1 MEPQRVWMAKRRAV
15 NDETFRWPRVVS
27 ITAVLVLHAGFL
39 MVLLA
44 PATRWRWD
52 ENHRS
57 ASPADTLRV
66 RFLALPPPR
75 HVVAPPPRHRPRVV
89 PLPETPLLS
98 VHRTQQAPA
107 PAISASVATP
117 PMAVTT
123 TNAAPSYVPGGGR
136 FGASSGYGSSDTRLP
151 GSAAPV
157 RGAPVFPMAD
167 PRMQGIAGVARVV
180 QSLFGIP
187 DHHCVEVDAW
197 RTLTPDQRLERHID
211 DAQIDDT
218 AARYGCGPGKEAGR
232 PVGQRIQ
239 SMRQPR

>member
-1 MEPQRVWMAKRRAV
+1 MAKRRSV
-15 NDETFRWPRVVS
+15 NSETFRWPRVVS
-27 ITAVLVLHAGFL
+27 IAAVLALHVGFL

-44 PATRWRWD
+44 PATRWRW
-52 ENHRS
+52 NGGRRS
-57 ASPADTLRV
+57 PSAADTLQV
-66 RFLALPPPR
+66 RLIALPPPR
-75 HVVAPPPRHRPRVV
+75 HVVAPPPPHRSRVA
-89 PLPETPLLS
+89 PLPKTPLLS
-98 VHRTQQAPA
+98 VRRTQQAPVL
-107 PAISASVATP
+107 AISASVASSP
-117 PMAVTT
+117 PEPVAS